1 MSVNRLWL
9 LRLYPPDWRQ
19 RYADEYAAVLEQ
31 CRLTPRTLWD
41 IVLGALDAHLHAHL
55 VMGRRT
61 SMTQRLRAGEI
72 TIFCGYILF
81 VVSGMGFQKMT
92 EDMLKAGVMRSHALL
107 GGAFNAV
114 VAGAVVALLAVLAGG
129 LPLAYAALR
138 YARAAHRRDI
148 MLLFAVPPVG
158 LAVWLGYTYLLLDVV
173 SPAVEGGIHT
183 ATGVAIGLS
192 WVGVFALAAICSTW
206 AVSAAIARS
215 EIPERVYRWALGP
228 AAVATLAMVGMLA
241 AVIVWGIGLQA
252 QAPQYFY
259 GNQGILATNTEAS
272 WLGHVVVMSV
282 ATLIAIAGVVRA
294 ATRPRALAAP
304 SS

>member
-9 LRLYPPDWRQ
+9 LRLYPPAWQR

-41 IVLGALDAHLHAHL
+41 IALGALDARLHAGL
-55 VMGRRT
+55 VTGRMP
-61 SMTQRLRAGEI
+61 SMTQRLRSAEI

-107 GGAFNAV
+107 GGAFYAV

-129 LPLAYAALR
+129 LPLAYTALR

-148 MLLFAVPPVG
+148 ALLFAVPPVA
-158 LAVWLGYTYLLLDVV
+158 LAAWLGYTFLLPHVV
-173 SPAVEGGIHT
+173 PPATKATIHT
-183 ATGVAIGLS
+183 ATGVAVGLS
-192 WVGVFALAAICSTW
+192 WVGLFVAAAILSTW

-215 EIPERVYRWALGP
+215 EIPERVYRFALGP
-228 AAVATLAMVGMLA
+228 AAFATLAMVGMLA
-241 AVIVWGIGLQA
+241 AVIVWGIALQA

-259 GNQGILATNTEAS
+259 GNDGLLASNTEAS
-272 WLGHVVVMSV
+272 WLSHVAVMSV
-282 ATLIAIAGVVRA
+282 ATLTAIVGVARA

-304 SS
+304 TP